1 MAGNQNLGY
10 KCPDN
15 VIEQNNGSNK
25 ESSKDNETQN
35 NNDGGGSQTM
45 LFVIIGV
52 LALLIVLIILA
63 YFIKKNKND
72 KTVKTNNEFKIKT
85 QPSDMDH
92 SNVTEEVLP
101 LYTFLEDYYFEWKI
115 EDWNQLKDKE
125 YSTIFVAHD
134 YLWKLI
140 LIKNSFNQ
148 NNEESVDVGL
158 TLCEEIDNNEFIYA
172 NFIVYFRNYNNN
184 QVYKEVEY
192 DDKPTFYSAK
202 SLNHGINDAILKS
215 ELYYKMNDGCSILEN
230 NKIIIGVLVKFYSI

>member
-134 YLWKLI
+134 YLWYFGLI
-140 LIKNSFNQ
+140 IYYIYLI
-148 NNEESVDVGL
+148 
-158 TLCEEIDNNEFIYA
+158 
-172 NFIVYFRNYNNN
+172 
-184 QVYKEVEY
+184 
-192 DDKPTFYSAK
+192 
-202 SLNHGINDAILKS
+202 
-215 ELYYKMNDGCSILEN
+215 YYVFKRLL
-230 NKIIIGVLVKFYSI
+230 II